1 MEDNIK
7 SDSKR
12 FSIWKIIDKI
22 SLSSI
27 LLLIGTVTVLYLL
40 AVYVPVLGRSMI
52 QGWIILSAWTLVV
65 FVRKTD
71 HFFRSE
77 ILTVITYVYFAAAF
91 LYLMHLVSLEQTFF
105 FTENMAVQ
113 FWHSAGIIE
122 SFGLAVIIY
131 IHYRKKSIIL
141 TIVICIIL
149 PLLIIILVT
158 TGYFPSCVSDAG
170 TFTIYMKISSAM
182 ISILFLLGI
191 YFLFTFLKS
200 GHFSSELLIAAGF
213 LLSSV
218 SNFLFVL
225 NEGKSYSL
233 IIISYI
239 LKALAYHSLYRGIFL
254 EAVLS
259 PLKDLKKT
267 EEELRKDQYFYT
279 QTLAAVR
286 DGMFRYY
293 PERDLLEVST
303 VWEDMT
309 GHSLTDHAGNLSY
322 LKELF
327 AEEGREKIIQAF
339 NSTYSDGT
347 HFKDEFLVQHKDGSS
362 IWVLMRGKMG
372 IDQEGRPCLI
382 GMMTDISWRKKIE
395 KELIFAKE
403 KAEES
408 NRLKTSFL
416 ANISHEIRTPLNVI
430 LGFTGLLIKDLPD
443 DENTEERLNYV
454 HLIRQ
459 SSNQLISIISD
470 IIDISRIQNES
481 ITLQILK
488 IDINN
493 FLQNLY
499 TVYRKLMDDR
509 TKKEIRLCWSLPE
522 NMSENI
528 YLNTD
533 IERFHQIWQN
543 LLNNAMKFIEYGQ
556 ISYGIYSFDPESN
569 SIVFFIEDTGPG
581 ISSEK
586 DKIIFER
593 FRQGEEGLARRY
605 GGSGLGLSICRELLQ
620 QMKGDIRLDKTY
632 TKGARF
638 LFTLPEYSHDA
649 D

>member
-12 FSIWKIIDKI
+12 FPYGAINNKK

-27 LLLIGTVTVLYLL
+27 FILLGTVSSLYLC
-40 AVYVPVLGRSMI
+40 AFYIPVLGRSII
-52 QGWIILSAWTLVV
+52 QGWVILSAWTLIV
-65 FVRKTD
+65 FIRKTD
-71 HFFRSE
+71 HFYRSE
-77 ILTVITYVYFAAAF
+77 VLTLISYVYFAATS

-113 FWHSAGIIE
+113 FWHGTGIIE
-122 SFGLAVIIY
+122 SFGLAAIIY
-131 IHYRKKSIIL
+131 LHYRKISL
-141 TIVICIIL
+141 VHCAVFCIVL
-149 PLLIIILVT
+149 PIIIIVMIS
-158 TGYFPSCVSDAG
+158 TGFFPACVSVSG
-170 TFTIYMKISSAM
+170 GFTIYMKISSVM

-191 YFLFTFLKS
+191 YSVFTFFKS
-200 GHFSSELLIAAGF
+200 GNNKSDLLISTAF
-213 LLSSV
+213 LLSACSI
-218 SNFLFVL
+218 FIFAL
-225 NEGKSYSL
+225 NEGRFHSL

-239 LKALAYHSLYRGIFL
+239 LKALAYHSLYRGVFL

-259 PLKDLKKT
+259 PLKDLRNT
-267 EEELRKDQYFYT
+267 EAELRKDQFFYT
-279 QTLAAVR
+279 QTLAAVK

-293 PERDLLEVST
+293 PKRDLLEVSSI
-303 VWEDMT
+303 WEEMT
-309 GHSLTDHAGNLSY
+309 GHSLTDHTGNNSY
-322 LKELF
+322 LRELF
-327 AEEGREKIIQAF
+327 TQEDQKKLTSALKSADK
-339 NSTYSDGT
+339 DGT
-347 HFKDEFLVQHKDGSS
+347 PLKEEFLVNHKDGSRF
-362 IWVLMRGKMG
+362 WVLMRGRMG
-372 IDQEGRPCLI
+372 IDYDGKPCLI

-395 KELIFAKE
+395 KELILSKE

-443 DENTEERLNYV
+443 DENTEERLN
-454 HLIRQ
+454 HIQLIRQ

-481 ITLQILK
+481 ISLQIQKVNIQSL
-488 IDINN
+488 
-493 FLQNLY
+493 LQNLY

-509 TKKEIRLCWSLPE
+509 AKKEIRLCWSLPDE
-522 NMSENI
+522 MSENI

-556 ISYGIYSFDPESN
+556 ISFGIFSYDPELN
-569 SIVFFIEDTGPG
+569 NIVFFVEDTGPG
-581 ISSEK
+581 ISSGK
-586 DKIIFER
+586 DQIIFER

-605 GGSGLGLSICRELLQ
+605 GGSGLGLSICWEILQ
-620 QMKGDIRLDKTY
+620 QMKGDIKLDRSY
-632 TKGARF
+632 AQGARF

-649 D
+649 H